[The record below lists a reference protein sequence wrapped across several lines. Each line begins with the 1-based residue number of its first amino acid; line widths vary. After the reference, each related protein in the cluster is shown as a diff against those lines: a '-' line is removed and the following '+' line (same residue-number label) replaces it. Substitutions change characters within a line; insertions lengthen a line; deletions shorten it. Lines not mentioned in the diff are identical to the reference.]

1 MIVEMPSVPGLYI
14 HIPFCKTKCGYCDF
28 FSVTDTG
35 LIDGF
40 LNALSREIDTY
51 REEFAEFDTIYIG
64 GGTPSL
70 LSLAQI
76 EALLVKVRRA
86 YRILPDTEI
95 TIEINPADWG
105 RKELG
110 MLRGLGINRISIGV
124 QSFDDNE
131 LIFLG
136 RRHNRAH
143 AIRTLEDAIN
153 AGFDNIS
160 IDLIYGLPGQT
171 FEQWRVSL
179 MDALS
184 FEPAHLSC
192 YELELKP
199 HTPLGIRYEQ
209 GEFAIRTEDSQ
220 YDFFM
225 KTSEFLEESGYIHYE
240 VSNFSMGMG
249 KASRHNRKYW
259 DHTPY
264 LGLGPSAH
272 SFKKGRR
279 WWNHESVKDYIH
291 DLDALKKPISGS
303 EALTSEQLRMEAL
316 FLGLRTRKGIDL
328 GQYRDRNGYNLTE
341 EEGLVLDKLEKTG
354 LIEIKDGFICPTRFG
369 MAVADS
375 LAQLFLKPVKKVI
388 RKRA

>member
-1 MIVEMPSVPGLYI
+1 MIVDKTPVPGLYI
-14 HIPFCKTKCGYCDF
+14 HIPFCQTKCGYCDF
-28 FSVTDTG
+28 FSITDTG
-35 LIDGF
+35 RIDGF
-40 LNALSREIDTY
+40 LHALSKEIDACQ
-51 REEFAEFDTIYIG
+51 EEFTEFDTIYLG

-70 LSLAQI
+70 LSPAQI
-76 EALLVKVRRA
+76 EALLDKIYRA

-124 QSFDDNE
+124 QSFEDSE
-131 LIFLG
+131 LTFLG
-136 RRHNRAH
+136 RRHNRAQ

-153 AGFDNIS
+153 AGFGNIS
-160 IDLIYGLPGQT
+160 IDLIYGLPGRT
-171 FEQWRVSL
+171 LEHWHVSL
-179 MDALS
+179 MDALR

-209 GEFAIRTEDSQ
+209 GEFPVRMEDSQ
-220 YDFFM
+220 YHFFM
-225 KTSEFLEESGYIHYE
+225 NTSEFLEGSGYIHYE
-240 VSNFSMGMG
+240 VSNFAFGME

-272 SFKKGRR
+272 SFNKATR
-279 WWNHESVKDYIH
+279 WWNHESVKDYIR
-291 DLDALKKPISGS
+291 DLDALKRPISGS
-303 EALTSEQLRMEAL
+303 ETLTSEQLRMEAL
-316 FLGLRTRKGIDL
+316 FLGLRTKRGIDIE
-328 GQYRDRNGYNLTE
+328 QYRGRYGFDLTKK
-341 EEGLVLDKLEKTG
+341 EGRVLGELEKTG
-354 LIEIKDGFICPTRFG
+354 FIEIKDGFIRPTRSG

-375 LAQLFLKPVKKVI
+375 LAQL
-388 RKRA
+388 

>member
-1 MIVEMPSVPGLYI
+1 MIVDKTPVPGLYL

-28 FSVTDTG
+28 FSVTETG
-35 LIDGF
+35 LIERF

-51 REEFAEFDTIYIG
+51 HEEFAEFDTIYLG

-70 LSLAQI
+70 LSPAQI
-76 EALLVKVRRA
+76 EALLDKIRGT

-124 QSFDDNE
+124 QSFNDSE
-131 LIFLG
+131 LTFLG

-143 AIRTLEDAIN
+143 AIRTIEDAIN
-153 AGFDNIS
+153 QGFNNIS

-171 FEQWRVSL
+171 FEQWQASL

-184 FEPAHLSC
+184 FEPTHLSC

-209 GEFAIRTEDSQ
+209 GELAACTEDSQ
-220 YDFFM
+220 YNFFM
-225 KTSEFLEESGYIHYE
+225 NTSKFLEESGYIHYE
-240 VSNFSMGMG
+240 VSNFAFGME

-272 SFKKGRR
+272 SFNEGQR

-291 DLDALKKPISGS
+291 DLDALKRPISNS

-316 FLGLRTRKGIDL
+316 FLGLRTKRGIDL
-328 GQYRDRNGYNLTE
+328 EQYRGRYGHVLTK
-341 EEGLVLDKLEKTG
+341 EEGLVLGELEKTG
-354 LIEIKDGFICPTRFG
+354 LIEIKDGFIRPTRSG

-375 LAQLFLKPVKKVI
+375 LAQL
-388 RKRA
+388 